1 MTVARGLHLL
11 AMFASIAVVVIGLR
25 AEQVRAAAS
34 IELLQGER
42 VELRREAWGLELE
55 IGRLRAPEGIVD
67 RVARWSLDVEEPRP
81 PSERMNAAVMMA
93 AGY

>member
-11 AMFASIAVVVIGLR
+11 ALFASLAVVVIGLR
-25 AEQVRAAAS
+25 VEQMRVEAN
-34 IELLQGER
+34 IERLQRER

-55 IGRLRAPEGIVD
+55 IGRLRAPERIGD

-81 PSERMNAAVMMA
+81 PSERMNAAVMLA
-93 AGY
+93 ARH